1 MKKFLCYL
9 FLLILFTA
17 CSERDDLKK
26 KIVLNDSVDLY
37 LALANSDTLT
47 VSQKLVFN
55 GKALTIIKGQKND
68 STKIVSLFR
77 AANRFYN
84 LSDFKQYKD
93 VSREIESITKKTRDT
108 LNLAKSYVY
117 LGDYY
122 YRAQINDSALFHYD
136 KAAKIYKKINDVT
149 NLGGT
154 YIVMARVKGFAYDYV
169 GSELLITQALTLLR
183 NSNEKQKM
191 YEAYSILGYI
201 SNELQDFPKA
211 LEAHNTALQLV
222 RENNLNNVLHQ
233 AAASLNNIGNVYQNQ
248 GKHSEAIKNFNEA
261 LQEKDL
267 FNDRPDL
274 YAILIDNLAYSKFKT
289 NDDGQVPGL
298 FFKALHIRDSL
309 NLTSSVIF
317 SKIRL
322 SEYYLSKN
330 DSTRANKFAV
340 EALDLSKRAGIS
352 TDVVQS
358 LRQILQVNPRKS
370 SIYYKQYINL
380 SDSLK
385 QAERQLKDKFARI
398 QFETDEISLQKDKL
412 EEKNRNL
419 LLFFVGTVMI
429 GLLLFVIRT
438 QRAKNRE
445 LMLKQAQQKA
455 NEEIYNLMI
464 AQQNKIEEGR
474 IREKKR
480 IAQEL
485 HDGVLS
491 RLFGAR
497 LNLDSLNK
505 MDGGEATDK
514 RNNYL
519 TELKNIEQDIRE
531 ISHDLN
537 REKFVLINNFLA
549 ILTNLL
555 EEQSNNFETEVET
568 DLDDHIPWEKINN
581 NLKINIYR
589 IVQEALQNVNKY
601 AKATKVKVT
610 LREQDGNLKLEVS
623 DNGQGF
629 SVSKKSKGI
638 GLSNMVSRTEECDG
652 QLEIKSKKGK
662 GTTICITFPTESK
675 PNEDQIASTEP
686 VIA

>member
-1 MKKFLCYL
+1 MKILQGDSLNFYL
-9 FLLILFTA
+9 NYANADSLSLSKRLHYTKRAHGIIDFEE
-17 CSERDDLKK
+17 S
-26 KIVLNDSVDLY
+26 DSVKIRGLFKV
-37 LALANSDTLT
+37 ANRYYNIGYFEDYKRTSSSIFSI
-47 VSQKLVFN
+47 SQKNRDTVN
-55 GKALTIIKGQKND
+55 MAKALI
-68 STKIVSLFR
+68 
-77 AANRFYN
+77 
-84 LSDFKQYKD
+84 
-93 VSREIESITKKTRDT
+93 
-108 LNLAKSYVY
+108 Y
-117 LGDYY
+117 LGDFYKNS
-122 YRAQINDSALFHYD
+122 IKTDSAISFYTKAEKYYTLLKNDDDLADVNLKKAEVLWNENDYFACELSSLEALKYLKDTKDKQKLF
-136 KAAKIYKKINDVT
+136 
-149 NLGGT
+149 
-154 YIVMARVKGFAYDYV
+154 
-169 GSELLITQALTLLR
+169 EALTMLGLVSNAHNEYGR
-183 NSNEKQKM
+183 AIEYLEKALIVVNENSLSYN
-191 YEAYSILGYI
+191 
-201 SNELQDFPKA
+201 DPKA
-211 LEAHNTALQLV
+211 TT
-222 RENNLNNVLHQ
+222 
-233 AAASLNNIGNVYQNQ
+233 LNNIGNVYQNS
-248 GKHSEAIKNFNEA
+248 KKNKLAIQNFQAA
-261 LQEKDL
+261 LQDQNLKVR
-267 FNDRPDL
+267 NPSL
-274 YAILIDNLAYSKFKT
+274 YSILLDNLAFSEYKINPYNSKTKS
-289 NDDGQVPGL
+289 L
-298 FFKALHIRDSL
+298 FEESIRLKDSL
-309 NLTSSVIF
+309 GFVSGIVFTKSRMAEYLYETRRKADAVILA
-317 SKIRL
+317 K
-322 SEYYLSKN
+322 
-330 DSTRANKFAV
+330 
-340 EALDLSKRAGIS
+340 EALDLSNKSGNPTNKLTPLKQLSVYDTINPQNYSKEYIRINDS
-352 TDVVQS
+352 VQ
-358 LRQILQVNPRKS
+358 
-370 SIYYKQYINL
+370 
-380 SDSLK
+380 

-505 MDGGEATDK
+505 SDGAEATDK

-537 REKFVLINNFLA
+537 REKFILINNFLA

-555 EEQSNNFETEVET
+555 EEQSNNFETDVET
-568 DLDDHIPWEKINN
+568 EIDDAIPWDKISN

-601 AKATKVKVT
+601 ANATKVKVSLKQEDGILN
-610 LREQDGNLKLEVS
+610 LRVS

-629 SVSKKSKGI
+629 AVDKKSKGI
-638 GLSNMVSRTEECDG
+638 GLTNMLSRTQECDG

-662 GTTICITFPTESK
+662 GTTISITFPTESK
-675 PNEDQIASTEP
+675 PDTEQTVP
-686 VIA
+686 SGESVIA